1 MGKLIFVSYRL
12 PIVPRSCEKEDGH
25 VTMEPL
31 HMLNSAIE
39 GVKSESK
46 VIWIGTCH
54 ISNPSEAILETLKS
68 LQFRPV
74 ILEPELEK
82 LHFNVFCK
90 GVLWPLFHYYS
101 GGVQQFSQE
110 SWSAFL
116 KVNEIFANEV
126 SKVYTDG
133 DSIIIQ
139 DYHLIALPGIIRNM
153 IPNARIGFFL
163 HVPWPTSEL
172 YRSLP
177 VREDVL
183 QYLLGADLIGFQ
195 TFPYARHFLSAV
207 TRILGHAANERGV
220 ELPDGHFVSIDVA
233 PVGIEPKNYIKVLE
247 SEDTKNQIESLKKR
261 FEGKKV
267 IIARDRME
275 YIQGIPH
282 KLRAFDAFLSAYPEW
297 RQKVVMLLECNPHA
311 DVFQEK
317 DYKDLCEEVDKI
329 VGSINGKFA
338 TIEYSPIHYLNRA
351 PKSEESIALMAIA
364 DVALVTP
371 LRDGMNTTA
380 FEFIVCQKGKKSP
393 LVLSEFAGAANC
405 LSGAIL
411 TNPWDQAR
419 FIENIQEALTLRE
432 DYKVIRYNHNLDYVM
447 SHTSTFWLANFFN
460 QLKNTTR
467 AQKINKPSHRLNMKD
482 CIQLYKKSQKRLLL
496 VDYDGTLVPITKMP
510 NLAVPSEEIIS
521 ILQTLC
527 QNSKTIVYVITG
539 RERRFMEEWFSGM
552 NVGLSCEHGSFFR
565 PYAHP
570 GEETKQWIN
579 CASELDLSWKPAIKA
594 IFDDYTDRTPG
605 AFVETKENG
614 VSWHYRNADPEFGE
628 YQKNDLMVHL
638 QDLPNLPI
646 DIVAGKKVVEVRP
659 QGISKGSVIR
669 KILGVETGIDWVI
682 CMGDDRTD
690 EDMFEEVNKCTIESK
705 WTISVEKKQSTKA
718 RHYVDNQRAVV
729 ELLSKLAYS

>member
-261 FEGKKV
+261 FEGKKS
-267 IIARDRME
+267 
-275 YIQGIPH
+275 H
-282 KLRAFDAFLSAYPEW
+282 
-297 RQKVVMLLECNPHA
+297 H
-311 DVFQEK
+311 
-317 DYKDLCEEVDKI
+317 
-329 VGSINGKFA
+329 
-338 TIEYSPIHYLNRA
+338 
-351 PKSEESIALMAIA
+351 
-364 DVALVTP
+364 
-371 LRDGMNTTA
+371 
-380 FEFIVCQKGKKSP
+380 CQ
-393 LVLSEFAGAANC
+393 
-405 LSGAIL
+405 
-411 TNPWDQAR
+411 R
-419 FIENIQEALTLRE
+419 
-432 DYKVIRYNHNLDYVM
+432 
-447 SHTSTFWLANFFN
+447 
-460 QLKNTTR
+460 
-467 AQKINKPSHRLNMKD
+467 
-482 CIQLYKKSQKRLLL
+482 
-496 VDYDGTLVPITKMP
+496 
-510 NLAVPSEEIIS
+510 
-521 ILQTLC
+521 
-527 QNSKTIVYVITG
+527 
-539 RERRFMEEWFSGM
+539 
-552 NVGLSCEHGSFFR
+552 
-565 PYAHP
+565 
-570 GEETKQWIN
+570 
-579 CASELDLSWKPAIKA
+579 
-594 IFDDYTDRTPG
+594 
-605 AFVETKENG
+605 
-614 VSWHYRNADPEFGE
+614 
-628 YQKNDLMVHL
+628 
-638 QDLPNLPI
+638 
-646 DIVAGKKVVEVRP
+646 
-659 QGISKGSVIR
+659 
-669 KILGVETGIDWVI
+669 
-682 CMGDDRTD
+682 
-690 EDMFEEVNKCTIESK
+690 
-705 WTISVEKKQSTKA
+705 
-718 RHYVDNQRAVV
+718 
-729 ELLSKLAYS
+729 